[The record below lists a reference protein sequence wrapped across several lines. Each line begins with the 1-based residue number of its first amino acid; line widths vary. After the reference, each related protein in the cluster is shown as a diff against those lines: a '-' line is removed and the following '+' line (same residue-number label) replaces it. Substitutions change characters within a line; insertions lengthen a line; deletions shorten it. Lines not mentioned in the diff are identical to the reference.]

1 MYTHWISPLKEQLA
15 DVQKE
20 LKSILTITASNSLSR
35 PGPSKSGVAG
45 CIASAQGSVGGPGA
59 QANSVQNAVDDD
71 LGSDDVTK
79 ESNNGTGH
87 KYFTIIMVII
97 IIILHDCMSVYSFEI
112 VNSMY
117 RPRRLPRLSS
127 QGKVPVLGG

>member
-20 LKSILTITASNSLSR
+20 LRSILTITASNSLNC
-35 PGPSKSGVAG
+35 PGPSKSGVVG
-45 CIASAQGSVGGPGA
+45 CIASAQASVGGPGA

-79 ESNNGTGH
+79 ESNNGTGDT
-87 KYFTIIMVII
+87 YAITLIF
-97 IIILHDCMSVYSFEI
+97 
-112 VNSMY
+112 
-117 RPRRLPRLSS
+117 
-127 QGKVPVLGG
+127 